1 VHELRPQRPDT
12 RHSGVDTSKI
22 IDLRKATEVS
32 SRSSE
37 LMIMMVVPSIVEKA
51 VHEDRGHGGVV
62 STRRGDV
69 GIRRGTTL
77 AVDGGMS
84 GH

>member
-1 VHELRPQRPDT
+1 
-12 RHSGVDTSKI
+12 
-22 IDLRKATEVS
+22 
-32 SRSSE
+32 
-37 LMIMMVVPSIVEKA
+37 MIMMVVPSIVEKA